1 MTSVQFDGTDQP
13 AGQPA
18 SAPQQNTTPDV
29 LTDELEARI
38 EKAVNR
44 AFRGIQSSQ
53 AKQEKRI
60 KEFVQQQVSLLH
72 SSGVDVTPE
81 MERNIAKTV
90 REQIPSDGEEA
101 AVETPAPAAKTKTAP
116 APTDPSEAWAIAQ
129 GDAFEVEPLNAEDPE
144 AAMLKEATDFKS
156 WKRLVVKATE
166 AKAERLAQSPTPPTK
181 PIPNAVGAAGVDTQ
195 ASLTDAYKTEML
207 ANRGKRAACEA
218 IQQKYTKL
226 GLDIGSVSFR

>member
-1 MTSVQFDGTDQP
+1 MTSVQFDGADQP

-18 SAPQQNTTPDV
+18 SAPPQNTTPA
-29 LTDELEARI
+29 LTDEIEAAIQR
-38 EKAVNR
+38 AVAG

-60 KEFVQQQVSLLH
+60 KEFVQQQVTLLH

-90 REQIPSDGEEA
+90 REQIPSDGAEDEA
-101 AVETPAPAAKTKTAP
+101 AAPAQVAKAK
-116 APTDPSEAWAIAQ
+116 PTPPQDPSEAWALIQ
-129 GDAFEVEPLNAEDPE
+129 GETFEVEPLNADDPE
-144 AAMLKEATDFKS
+144 AERLKDAKDFTS
-156 WKRLVVKATE
+156 WKRLVTQATR

-207 ANRGKRAACEA
+207 ANRGKRDVCLG
-218 IQQKYTKL
+218 IQQKYAKL
-226 GLDIGSVSFR
+226 GLDIERVSFR